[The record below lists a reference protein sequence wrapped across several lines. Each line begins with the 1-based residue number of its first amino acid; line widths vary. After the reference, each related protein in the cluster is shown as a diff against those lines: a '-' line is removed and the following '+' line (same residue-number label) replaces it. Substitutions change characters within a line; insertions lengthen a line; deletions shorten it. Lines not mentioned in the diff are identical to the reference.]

1 MANLVRV
8 KEKFQV
14 TIPVSLRSQ
23 LSVREGDYLEAT
35 VMDDCIVLRP
45 KQMADS
51 AAKKPGLLDFLME
64 PRSATRTRDEI
75 DLALAADRATWGN

>member
-45 KQMADS
+45 RQMSDS

-64 PRSATRTRDEI
+64 PRSATRSRDEI
-75 DLALAADRATWGN
+75 DMALAADRATWGK